1 MHLGRLCP
9 KLDSSILDS
18 TENFQF
24 NFALLQQRYLVAQL
38 VKKVKLIDA
47 KTIFKDT
54 KNHDKKRNKIV
65 LSLLMLSLL
74 LLLLLLSLL
83 LLLLSLLLLLLL

>member
-18 TENFQF
+18 TEDFQF

-54 KNHDKKRNKIV
+54 KNHDKKKK
-65 LSLLMLSLL
+65 
-74 LLLLLLSLL
+74 
-83 LLLLSLLLLLLL
+83 